1 MNSEV
6 LYLRKCASVTDR
18 SQFSF
23 AEEVA
28 RKALERQTRIQ
39 NSTHLDIIHRCS
51 QRDDIKPNRPHSQG
65 MRQRSI
71 VLGWRRID
79 VDGKIL
85 EVAKGDKWNPT
96 LGKVGT
102 IQNIDGVWSYMGK
115 ESKRCIF
122 FDNGNY
128 LPHYRVTN
136 YVQA

>member
-6 LYLRKCASVTDR
+6 MYLRKCASVTDR
-18 SQFSF
+18 SHFSF

-39 NSTHLDIIHRCS
+39 TCSHLDIIHRCS

-65 MRQRSI
+65 MRKHSI
-71 VLGWRRID
+71 DGGWRRID

-85 EVAKGDKWNPT
+85 EVATQDRWNPT

-102 IQNIDGVWSYMGK
+102 IQNNAGVWSYMGK
-115 ESKRCIF
+115 RDILCIF
-122 FDNGNY
+122 FENGNY

-136 YVQA
+136 YIQS